1 MSTEQE
7 TNEIEETEELDG
19 TEDDSVDIVR
29 DFLSK
34 IVPPTEVSI
43 EDLYGQEYS
52 LRTKISARS
61 QIQLVREFEKGIK
74 DIALTD
80 LFEMDEEINSSSII
94 RAIMKVST
102 KEAVLSSVDKCF
114 QITHPSAFES
124 AKKGAKNDPYAPKK
138 PTPIDLFSL
147 EDILSAVLPLFLGL
161 IKKGTNVLTLLA
173 Q

>member
-114 QITHPSAFES
+114 LIAHPSAFES